1 MADPPPPDAQPEQPP
16 AAEKAPA
23 APLTPE
29 AEDAPEVQE
38 AESEVDEEY
47 VSDPDDAL
55 PEMRRREAS
64 DDEGSEDGRRP
75 PRARIDPDHDHDG
88 QGAPEDYEGE
98 VEDEEEEEEYY
109 DDLLEEEAAEGLEE
123 EEYDAR
129 AVPPKEVA
137 AGQGEEGDK
146 AVVEGEEADGEE
158 KKEQEPFAVP
168 TSGAFYMHDDRFA
181 ENGRGGGGRR
191 CTFLETRTLVSVQ
204 LAIVVAHR
212 YSICRLAIILVSSS
226 MTITGFLTPRQSKT

>member
-191 CTFLETRTLVSVQ
+191 CTFLTTLD
-204 LAIVVAHR
+204 L
-212 YSICRLAIILVSSS
+212 
-226 MTITGFLTPRQSKT
+226 